1 MFRIRSQSCT
11 LAGLVVQA
19 LILVLCGRAMASPEA
34 AIRAYEA
41 AQENAV
47 LLSAPA
53 PLSRRAGGSGLINF
67 ARIPT
72 YTFFK

>member
-41 AQENAV
+41 AQESRV

-53 PLSRRAGGSGLINF
+53 PLSRRAGP
-67 ARIPT
+67 A
-72 YTFFK
+72 

>member
-47 LLSAPA
+47 LLSAPV
-53 PLSRRAGGSGLINF
+53 PLF
-67 ARIPT
+67 
-72 YTFFK
+72 